1 MKTTNL
7 EFDGKTYVCRIV
19 NSNEGEELIIAPTS
33 LLDALQPHPF
43 GTENDGFVSEEAVRL
58 DEEVFFYTNDADL
71 KLPDDEL
78 VVELKESNAEW
89 FD

>member
-7 EFDGKTYVCRIV
+7 EFDGTTYLCRVV

-33 LLDALQPHPF
+33 LLDALRPRPF
-43 GTENDGFVSEEAVRL
+43 GTENDGFASEEAVRL
-58 DEEVFFYTNDADL
+58 DEKVFFYTNDADL

>member
-43 GTENDGFVSEEAVRL
+43 GTENDGFVSEDAVRHGKGVCFRGCQH
-58 DEEVFFYTNDADL
+58 DT
-71 KLPDDEL
+71 
-78 VVELKESNAEW
+78 
-89 FD
+89 

>member
-7 EFDGKTYVCRIV
+7 EFDDTTYLCRVV

-33 LLDALQPHPF
+33 LLDALRPRPY
-43 GTENDGFVSEEAVRL
+43 GTENDGFASEEAVRL
-58 DEEVFFYTNDADL
+58 DEKVFFYTNDADL
-71 KLPDDEL
+71 QLPDDEL

>member
-7 EFDGKTYVCRIV
+7 EFDGKTYVCRVV
-19 NSNEGEELIIAPTS
+19 NSNEGEELVIAPIS
-33 LLDALQPHPF
+33 LLDALRPYPF

-58 DEEVFFYTNDADL
+58 DEKVFFYTNDADL
-71 KLPDDEL
+71 KLPHDEL
-78 VVELKESNAEW
+78 VVELKECNAEW